1 MIPVITFP
9 ETRAEFGIL
18 VLGALAII
26 IAHGVLRTQAE
37 HRRRIRQGYPPRAP
51 FLTRLR
57 RALRGESR

>member
-9 ETRAEFGIL
+9 ETREEFGIL

-37 HRRRIRQGYPPRAP
+37 HRRRIREGYPRRAP
-51 FLTRLR
+51 FFTRLR
-57 RALRGESR
+57 RALRGDSR